1 MGSPKEPQT
10 KQPLGTSAWARFTSC
25 WDLPA
30 QGCSQSHPYPP
41 LPSKLLEVKAQTG
54 PGRWEGSLRGWEV
67 GKGLLTVFKVESVEI
82 QAFHEVPQ
90 SLRLE
95 GSHPGVAHLPGEEE
109 RERRG
114 YRAAPSTAAFL
125 GPQAEARPG
134 LGPAGSPP
142 PSSPALQ
149 LHQDPTEMRRILP
162 RSPPPV
168 KPPKVLPPSL

>member
-1 MGSPKEPQT
+1 MGSPKEPLT

-41 LPSKLLEVKAQTG
+41 LPSELLEVKAQTG
-54 PGRWEGSLRGWEV
+54 PGRWEGSLGGWEV

-109 RERRG
+109 GERRG
-114 YRAAPSTAAFL
+114 EVIALLLAQQPFLVLRQKPDLVLAP
-125 GPQAEARPG
+125 QEAPHPR
-134 LGPAGSPP
+134 LQ
-142 PSSPALQ
+142 PSNFTRTPL
-149 LHQDPTEMRRILP
+149 R
-162 RSPPPV
+162 
-168 KPPKVLPPSL
+168 